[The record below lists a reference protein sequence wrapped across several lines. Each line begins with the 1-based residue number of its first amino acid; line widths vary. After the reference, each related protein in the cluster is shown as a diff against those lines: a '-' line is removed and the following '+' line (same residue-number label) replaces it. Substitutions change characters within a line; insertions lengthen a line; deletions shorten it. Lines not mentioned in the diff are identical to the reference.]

1 VRASPQRKG
10 EGVKATRAVADV
22 HSTSPAGGT
31 TGGGGVS
38 GRDTGGRGRV
48 WERVPSWVRAR
59 EAK

>member
-31 TGGGGVS
+31 TGGGGVRP
-38 GRDTGGRGRV
+38 GH
-48 WERVPSWVRAR
+48 WWARAR
-59 EAK
+59 VGARPQLGQSA